1 MDTFDLIKGIVVE
14 TGSKIIY
21 LVIDGLGGLP
31 ETEDGKSEMEK
42 ANIPNLDMLAA
53 KSICGMIYPVM
64 PGITPGSGPG
74 HLSLFGYDPIKYSV
88 GRGVLEA
95 LGIGHQLELS
105 DVAVRMNF
113 VTTDED
119 GVILD
124 RRAGR
129 MKTEECAEL
138 CRLLSEI
145 SINGVSIVVKPVMDY
160 RAVMIMKGADL
171 GDYVTDSD
179 PQKNGIKPREI
190 KALYPEAENL
200 RTADIANEFVHK
212 TQEILKE
219 RNSANMVVLRGFAR
233 YQKFPSM
240 YEVYK
245 LKAASIATYP
255 MYRGVTGLIGMEIL
269 PTGDSLT
276 DELNTLS
283 ENFDRYNFFYLHV
296 KKADSAGEDGDFD
309 RKIKVLEDVDKKIPF
324 LMELKPDVIVVTGD
338 HSTPSVLK
346 SHSWHPV
353 PLMIYSKWCGPD
365 QVRKF
370 SERDCTNGGLGHILA
385 KQAMPIVMANA
396 LKLDKYGA

>member
-21 LVIDGLGGLP
+21 FVIDGLGGLP

-74 HLSLFGYDPIKYSV
+74 HLSLFGYDPIKYGV

-95 LGIGHQLELS
+95 LGIGYQLELS

-129 MKTEECAEL
+129 INTDQCADL
-138 CRLLSEI
+138 CKLLDGM
-145 SINGVSIVVKPVMDY
+145 SINGVNIVVKPVMDY
-160 RAVMIMKGADL
+160 RAVMIMKGSNL
-171 GDYVTDSD
+171 GDSVTESD
-179 PQKNGIKPREI
+179 PQKNGIRPRKI

-200 RTADIANEFVHK
+200 KTADIANEFVHK
-212 TQEILKE
+212 AQEILKG
-219 RNSANMVVLRGFAR
+219 RRPANMVVLRGFAR

-240 YEVYK
+240 NEVYN
-245 LKAASIATYP
+245 LKAASISHILCTGGLQGLLGWIY
-255 MYRGVTGLIGMEIL
+255 YRLE
-269 PTGDSLT
+269 T
-276 DELNTLS
+276 D
-283 ENFDRYNFFYLHV
+283 
-296 KKADSAGEDGDFD
+296 
-309 RKIKVLEDVDKKIPF
+309 F
-324 LMELKPDVIVVTGD
+324 LM
-338 HSTPSVLK
+338 
-346 SHSWHPV
+346 
-353 PLMIYSKWCGPD
+353 
-365 QVRKF
+365 
-370 SERDCTNGGLGHILA
+370 N
-385 KQAMPIVMANA
+385 
-396 LKLDKYGA
+396 